1 MMVTEQVSLTI
12 SLTGYYYNHWPNLKI
27 LHNNVAVFDQQIIND
42 QLLTIDLTCDKTNE
56 LKFIHYGKSFGEDGV
71 WDSSPDATE
80 QCFINIKDI
89 LFNKVSISET
99 LKSKLIFN
107 TEWTDLQIEQNTQEF
122 IDTYSTIQCYGMMN
136 FNGSITIEFDTPV
149 YNWLIF
155 SKYKVPMTD
164 TAYFSNYSSR
174 WHYDE
179 DLKVIE
185 EIKEL
190 IDVDKNRSN

>member
-1 MMVTEQVSLTI
+1 MTSEQVNLTI
-12 SLTGYYYNHWPNLKI
+12 SLTGHYYNHWPNLKI
-27 LHNNVAVFDQQIIND
+27 LHNNVTVFDQTIIGD
-42 QLLTIDLTCDKTNE
+42 QSLTFELPCNKNNE
-56 LKFIHYGKSFGEDGV
+56 LQLIHYGKCFGENGV
-71 WDSSPDATE
+71 WDSSSDASE
-80 QCFINIKDI
+80 QCFININDI
-89 LFNKVSISET
+89 CFNEVSIGESM
-99 LKSKLIFN
+99 KSKLIFN
-107 TEWTDLQIEQNTQEF
+107 TKWSDLQIEQNTQEF

-136 FNGSITIEFDTPV
+136 FNGSIAIEFDTPV

-174 WHYDE
+174 WHYDN

-190 IDVDKNRSN
+190 INFDKNCSN